1 MFDTLIKK
9 VFGSQ
14 SDREFKKTQPQIE
27 EINRIAE
34 SLKSLSDSELQQKT
48 AQFRQ
53 QMRERTASQ
62 RQRLS
67 ELDE

>member
-27 EINRIAE
+27 EVNRIAE
-34 SLKSLSDSELQQKT
+34 GLESLSDSELQQKT
-48 AQFRQ
+48 A
-53 QMRERTASQ
+53 
-62 RQRLS
+62 
-67 ELDE
+67 ELPQS

>member
-27 EINRIAE
+27 EVSRIAE
-34 SLKSLSDSELQQKT
+34 GLKTLSDSDPLEWSCQVG
-48 AQFRQ
+48 
-53 QMRERTASQ
+53 E
-62 RQRLS
+62 
-67 ELDE
+67 